1 MYLDDIT
8 AEIIADGIHLKP
20 EIVNI
25 LFRVKPIHRIILITD
40 NTWIAGTPQGDY
52 HLGPVAVRNKGDRLE
67 LKDSKTYLLA
77 GSCLTMDAA
86 LRNALKF
93 TGRPLEDILRC
104 MTINPAKYLGVDH
117 SIGQLKEAY
126 NADIN
131 ILDRD
136 LFVEKTIV
144 NGHVHDHTGDR

>member
-25 LFRVKPIHRIILITD
+25 LFRIKPVNRVVLITD
-40 NTWIAGTPQGDY
+40 NTWVSGKPKGEYLLGTM
-52 HLGPVAVRNKGDRLE
+52 PVVNKGDRLE
-67 LKDSKTYLLA
+67 LKNSKASILA
-77 GSCLTMDAA
+77 ASCLTMDAM

-93 TGRPLEDILRC
+93 TRRPLEEILQC
-104 MTINPAKYLGVDH
+104 VTINPAQYLGIDH
-117 SIGQLKEAY
+117 FTGQLREGH

-131 ILDRD
+131 ILNDD

-144 NGHVHDHTGDR
+144 NGHV